1 MKQSK
6 RTPFRLLI
14 LACTFL
20 CLAFQSNAQ
29 TLTVSGKITDAVTQK
44 AIEGA
49 TITAGKL
56 NAISAANG
64 TYTIKADKGTKL
76 VVVSVGYQNFSVTV
90 NGATLDIQLAA
101 STDNLED
108 VVVTALGVKKEK
120 RKLGYSTQDIKG
132 SDLVKAREVNPIN
145 GLVGKVAGLT
155 VGINQELLRAP
166 NLVLRGGRVNLIV
179 VDGVPINSDTWN
191 ISPDDIESYNVLKGP
206 VASALY
212 GYRGQNGAI
221 IINTKKGTKD
231 KRGFSVEFNSS
242 TQVQKGFIALPKTQ
256 DEYGPG
262 DHGRYA
268 FGDGLGGGT
277 NDADYDVWGP
287 KFEGQLIP
295 QYDSPVDPVT
305 GKRSGTPWVARGKD
319 NLKRFIEAGVLN
331 TTNIAVA
338 SSTEKADLRFSV
350 GNTYNKGIIPNTGL
364 NTTNINLASTLR
376 FNSKLT
382 LDANINYN
390 KQFSDNFPDVDYGPN
405 SVIYNITIWG
415 GADWNI
421 DDMRNYWQPGK
432 EGVQSIYAEYQRY
445 HNPYFMSYEWTRG
458 HYKNDIYAYTS
469 LKYKVNPFVDLF
481 ARTSVTTYDVL
492 RNEKMPFSA
501 HPYGREENKG
511 DYREDRRSL
520 FESNS
525 EVRADFKTPV
535 VANFFKA
542 SGFAGA
548 NFRTFNY
555 NSSFTT
561 TNYLNV
567 PNVYT
572 FANSRNPVI
581 AYNFASDMR
590 VNSLLYSVDLEGGKY
605 FNLNVTGRTDKLSA
619 LKKDN
624 NTFFYPSLNLS
635 TVLNDYV
642 SLPSQINYLK
652 LRASYAKVRG
662 GGSFVSD
669 YIGATPN
676 NAFPLGYGQ
685 QYSSTYG
692 GPTYT
697 YADVYSTGIGYN
709 NTTQASFTNTLVDA
723 NVQPDDRTSFEFGV
737 EAKAFNNR
745 VGIEASYYQYT
756 DGPQI
761 FSKSISQTSGYA
773 SYVVNGT
780 KTQRTGWDVTIN
792 GAVIK
797 STKGVSWD
805 ATLNLG
811 AFTNKFK
818 ELPSGL
824 SILNNFYKVGSR
836 TDEVWFRMMA
846 RTPDGQLINDAGG
859 RPIYLPVAQYVGN
872 SNPDLVWGLNNK
884 LTYKAFTFNFQVDG
898 RLGGVMEDYV
908 RKKTFQGGRH
918 IETIQGKMGEAR
930 YQDYKGV
937 KSYVGE
943 GVVVASGTPVFDP
956 VTGRIT
962 NYNQLTFAPN
972 TTKTFI
978 QDYISRV
985 HGNPEPNIMS
995 KTYMKLREVMLT
1007 YELPQAMV
1015 QKSIFKKATV
1025 SLVARNLLYWMP
1037 DTRFNDV
1044 DIDQYPGESSIGL
1057 QTPTTRSYGIN
1068 INFIF

>member
-6 RTPFRLLI
+6 RNPFRLLI

-20 CLAFQSNAQ
+20 CVAFQSNAQ

-76 VVVSVGYQNFSVTV
+76 VVVSVGYQNFSATV

-145 GLVGKVAGLT
+145 GLIGKVAGLT

-481 ARTSVTTYDVL
+481 
-492 RNEKMPFSA
+492 
-501 HPYGREENKG
+501 
-511 DYREDRRSL
+511 
-520 FESNS
+520 
-525 EVRADFKTPV
+525 
-535 VANFFKA
+535 
-542 SGFAGA
+542 
-548 NFRTFNY
+548 
-555 NSSFTT
+555 
-561 TNYLNV
+561 
-567 PNVYT
+567 
-572 FANSRNPVI
+572 
-581 AYNFASDMR
+581 
-590 VNSLLYSVDLEGGKY
+590 
-605 FNLNVTGRTDKLSA
+605 
-619 LKKDN
+619 
-624 NTFFYPSLNLS
+624 
-635 TVLNDYV
+635 
-642 SLPSQINYLK
+642 
-652 LRASYAKVRG
+652 
-662 GGSFVSD
+662 
-669 YIGATPN
+669 
-676 NAFPLGYGQ
+676 
-685 QYSSTYG
+685 
-692 GPTYT
+692 
-697 YADVYSTGIGYN
+697 
-709 NTTQASFTNTLVDA
+709 
-723 NVQPDDRTSFEFGV
+723 
-737 EAKAFNNR
+737 
-745 VGIEASYYQYT
+745 
-756 DGPQI
+756 
-761 FSKSISQTSGYA
+761 
-773 SYVVNGT
+773 
-780 KTQRTGWDVTIN
+780 
-792 GAVIK
+792 
-797 STKGVSWD
+797 
-805 ATLNLG
+805 
-811 AFTNKFK
+811 
-818 ELPSGL
+818 
-824 SILNNFYKVGSR
+824 
-836 TDEVWFRMMA
+836 
-846 RTPDGQLINDAGG
+846 
-859 RPIYLPVAQYVGN
+859 
-872 SNPDLVWGLNNK
+872 
-884 LTYKAFTFNFQVDG
+884 
-898 RLGGVMEDYV
+898 
-908 RKKTFQGGRH
+908 
-918 IETIQGKMGEAR
+918 
-930 YQDYKGV
+930 
-937 KSYVGE
+937 
-943 GVVVASGTPVFDP
+943 
-956 VTGRIT
+956 
-962 NYNQLTFAPN
+962 
-972 TTKTFI
+972 
-978 QDYISRV
+978 
-985 HGNPEPNIMS
+985 
-995 KTYMKLREVMLT
+995 
-1007 YELPQAMV
+1007 
-1015 QKSIFKKATV
+1015 
-1025 SLVARNLLYWMP
+1025 
-1037 DTRFNDV
+1037 
-1044 DIDQYPGESSIGL
+1044 
-1057 QTPTTRSYGIN
+1057 
-1068 INFIF
+1068 